1 MFRLTRTRGKRFR
14 TWRVYKIDTDVFIE
28 GGWQT
33 RVYNKLDQWQSFD
46 WQNSSHFWTGEKKKK
61 KSFCTNALTQ
71 CGGVTRIIPH
81 QKPPFL
87 TVCLSPSFCPP
98 PNLMHTVGVDW
109 DIFFGTHFKSWT
121 DERSLYMYII
131 PLLNHIQSTRGHFEQ
146 TELSSMKNLIKKKT
160 LEDPNICFVDQWHVF
175 FKLISSGPKLK

>member
-1 MFRLTRTRGKRFR
+1 MAELWLTEQQPFLNGGK
-14 TWRVYKIDTDVFIE
+14 K
-28 GGWQT
+28 
-33 RVYNKLDQWQSFD
+33 K
-46 WQNSSHFWTGEKKKK
+46 EKKLLYER
-61 KSFCTNALTQ
+61 TNAVWGRNT
-71 CGGVTRIIPH
+71 H
-81 QKPPFL
+81 HPPPETTVSNRVSLPQFL
-87 TVCLSPSFCPP
+87 PPP